1 MNMQGVTHLSAL
13 LAALLSYSVN
23 ANSNKVDYFPDRM
36 VSFPVLPERRM
47 DENATDSCDLCVMF
61 GGTLKEDTHP
71 EYDDIPEEVL
81 PKNLTCAELA
91 DTFRSVFPDDRTC
104 YDTVTRFHYS
114 CCEFETSTIQ
124 CEQAVHSSLLGD
136 DSDYSVDVEPVPR
149 NQEQLDASVQIN
161 YYALT
166 NIDIV
171 AGTAELFLG
180 VFMTWNDERLR
191 WDPKEFGGCF
201 HTQFRASID
210 PELTNIWV
218 PPFDLLN
225 RETSLQDLPEA
236 YGTGLERFPFD
247 ELRCSF
253 DFA

>member
-1 MNMQGVTHLSAL
+1 MKMQGVIHLSAL

-23 ANSNKVDYFPDRM
+23 VNSDNVESLVP
-36 VSFPVLPERRM
+36 FPVLPGRRM

-136 DSDYSVDVEPVPR
+136 DSDYSVDVEPLPL
-149 NQEQLDASVQIN
+149 NQEQLDASVQIS

-166 NIDIV
+166 NIDVV
-171 AGTAELFLG
+171 AG
-180 VFMTWNDERLR
+180 
-191 WDPKEFGGCF
+191 
-201 HTQFRASID
+201 
-210 PELTNIWV
+210 
-218 PPFDLLN
+218 
-225 RETSLQDLPEA
+225 ET
-236 YGTGLERFPFD
+236 
-247 ELRCSF
+247 
-253 DFA
+253 